1 VKPEKKLYHLFK
13 KNCPDL
19 LITPLEVWN
28 NLGVPDLLLYNKN
41 VGFFMVELKIQNGN
55 KIKFSPHQ
63 ILFHTLRTKILALR
77 APLSLIKLYGSES
90 IKDLS
95 ENPDRATPLAVDN
108 WQAINNIFLKKII
121 SRKKTIDRDA
131 RARRPRA
138 VDLV

>member
-63 ILFHTLRTKILALR
+63 LLFHTLRTKRNVQALR
-77 APLSLIKLYGSES
+77 ASSSSIKLYGSES

-95 ENPDRATPLAVDN
+95 ENPNRATPLAVND
-108 WQAINNIFLKKII
+108 WQAINNIFLKK
-121 SRKKTIDRDA
+121 
-131 RARRPRA
+131 
-138 VDLV
+138 

>member
-55 KIKFSPHQ
+55 K
-63 ILFHTLRTKILALR
+63 
-77 APLSLIKLYGSES
+77 
-90 IKDLS
+90 
-95 ENPDRATPLAVDN
+95 
-108 WQAINNIFLKKII
+108 
-121 SRKKTIDRDA
+121 
-131 RARRPRA
+131 
-138 VDLV
+138 

>member
-55 KIKFSPHQ
+55 KIK
-63 ILFHTLRTKILALR
+63 ALR
-77 APLSLIKLYGSES
+77 APLSSIKLYGSES

-95 ENPDRATPLAVDN
+95 ENPDRATPLAVND
-108 WQAINNIFLKKII
+108 WQAINNIFLKK
-121 SRKKTIDRDA
+121 
-131 RARRPRA
+131 
-138 VDLV
+138 